1 MLGLYLFCLGIGG
14 VLLAASLFADAD
26 APDEIG
32 DAGWQ
37 QVFSLRNL
45 TYFLFVFGA
54 IGSALAFFQDW
65 KTGVSELIIAG
76 GSALVVAGVAH
87 AVFGYLRRTDTA
99 EVPPDQGLVGQPAQV
114 TLPIGKDAIGKI
126 ELVFGG
132 QRVELLARPFGS
144 AGALPIEN
152 GTEVV
157 IVEMDAGTALVS
169 PASLD

>member
-54 IGSALAFFQDW
+54 IGSVLAFFRDW
-65 KTGVSELIIAG
+65 KTGMSELVIAG
-76 GSALVVAGVAH
+76 GSGLVVAGIAH
-87 AVFGYLRRTDTA
+87 AVFAYVRRTDTA
-99 EVPPDQGLVGQPAQV
+99 EVPADRGLVGRAAQV
-114 TLPIGKDAIGKI
+114 TLPIGRGAIGKI

-144 AGALPIEN
+144 EGASIEN

-169 PASLD
+169 PASMD

>member
-37 QVFSLRNL
+37 QVFSLRNV

-54 IGSALAFFQDW
+54 IGSVLAFFRGGE
-65 KTGVSELIIAG
+65 TGISELVIAG
-76 GSALVVAGVAH
+76 GSGLVAAGIAH
-87 AVFGYLRRTDTA
+87 AVFAYVRRTDTA
-99 EVPPDQGLVGQPAQV
+99 EVPGDRRLVGQPAKV
-114 TLPIGKDAIGKI
+114 TLPVGAEGIGKI

-144 AGALPIEN
+144 ERAVRIEN

-157 IVEMDAGTALVS
+157 IVEMEGGMALVS
-169 PASLD
+169 PASMD